1 MVLNVAILVWLSVK
15 RSVQR
20 VNRNHIIDEYLEEI
34 FERLVLL
41 ICWHEVALVCQV
53 IIRIS

>member
-20 VNRNHIIDEYLEEI
+20 VNRNHIIDEHLEEI

-53 IIRIS
+53 IIRIC